1 MLKDWLLG
9 YKRIMAES
17 IWLAADFFPFFSPHF
32 APLLLVLYTTGS
44 SLAFLSSF
52 KKAFSGPQH
61 TTPSPA
67 RWRGSNFFW
76 SSLKTHAR
84 KLTGYFCKNSTPLLL
99 FLLLMKSTGP
109 TSFFCF
115 QGLFYIY
122 LVLTLV
128 KQFFCSDEIW
138 RRFVIVWNVSSF
150 RGWQKMTLL
159 LFKRKQR
166 KKS

>member
-1 MLKDWLLG
+1 MG

-44 SLAFLSSF
+44 SLAFLSFF

-109 TSFFCF
+109 TSFFASKAF
-115 QGLFYIY
+115 SILSTYFKAIFSGVMKYDVY
-122 LVLTLV
+122 L
-128 KQFFCSDEIW
+128 S
-138 RRFVIVWNVSSF
+138 
-150 RGWQKMTLL
+150 
-159 LFKRKQR
+159 
-166 KKS
+166 

>member
-1 MLKDWLLG
+1 MKDWLLG

-61 TTPSPA
+61 TTPSHA

-84 KLTGYFCKNSTPLLL
+84 KLTGYFCKNSTPPPL
-99 FLLLMKSTGP
+99 FACDEKYRPNL
-109 TSFFCF
+109 FFCF
-115 QGLFYIY
+115 QGLLYSSI
-122 LVLTLV
+122 
-128 KQFFCSDEIW
+128 FFSGVMKYD
-138 RRFVIVWNVSSF
+138 VDLS
-150 RGWQKMTLL
+150 
-159 LFKRKQR
+159 
-166 KKS
+166 